1 MAKRITKSFLKKL
14 GYKSAAQA
22 SRKLK
27 VPYSTLRNWLAG
39 AKPRD
44 LRRVERVRRR
54 AIKQSPKA
62 KKRRHPP
69 RLKTKNYSQNELD
82 HLAVFSDT
90 RIRLARAEP
99 FNKTHQRFFS
109 IVESTLGDNTAQ
121 QMAGQAFFDRHEKTD
136 GGMDRYSQAFISEL
150 ENAIESFF
158 PAIRLYSLGIEPSKG
173 EIEALRGNGLFYTT
187 NPQHFLQTL
196 NYLLGLGVAQ
206 KYFGVYFYETK
217 SGEIAIQVFEGIWK

>member
-82 HLAVFSDT
+82 HLTVFAATVGVDDLTSKKLTDRKST
-90 RIRLARAEP
+90 RL
-99 FNKTHQRFFS
+99 NSSHQ
-109 IVESTLGDNTAQ
+109 L
-121 QMAGQAFFDRHEKTD
+121 
-136 GGMDRYSQAFISEL
+136 IS
-150 ENAIESFF
+150 
-158 PAIRLYSLGIEPSKG
+158 Y
-173 EIEALRGNGLFYTT
+173 
-187 NPQHFLQTL
+187 
-196 NYLLGLGVAQ
+196 
-206 KYFGVYFYETK
+206 
-217 SGEIAIQVFEGIWK
+217 